1 MAYFSPRQNLRATSL
16 QLEVRKIAEQS
27 FILSDK
33 LLYLLTTWLGVE
45 RELCPKVLSAC
56 LSWYGTTTSQTLAR
70 ATKPQYS
77 QHSTPKVGHCPTGG
91 DWDLA
96 SASGSWKQD
105 VEYRRPSLPGKK
117 ALQLEAGGKEGCV
130 PGCSIWSGVSIWLSR
145 SHEKGSGLGS
155 NTTNSLF
162 KSNFHRFSCNAVF
175 FLLIVCS

>member
-96 SASGSWKQD
+96 SASGSWEARCGIQKTFSSWEESPPTGSRGKGRLCSRLQHL
-105 VEYRRPSLPGKK
+105 EWSLHL
-117 ALQLEAGGKEGCV
+117 AEQE
-130 PGCSIWSGVSIWLSR
+130 S
-145 SHEKGSGLGS
+145 
-155 NTTNSLF
+155 
-162 KSNFHRFSCNAVF
+162 
-175 FLLIVCS
+175 